1 LARELYTARL
11 EKKVCISQ
19 VAQCYH
25 FEFVL
30 DGMESFPFASG
41 QFISAVATD
50 PNGKQQTR
58 AYSIASAAKENRFD
72 LCINR
77 VENGFFSNYLCDL
90 SCRRY
95 HPGPRPARPLH
106 PSGARHR
113 LHPSGHRHRHRP
125 HARLR
130 AVAVS

>member
-1 LARELYTARL
+1 MARELYSARL
-11 EKKVCISQ
+11 EKKLCISE
-19 VAQCYH
+19 VAQCYQL
-25 FEFVL
+25 EFVL

-77 VENGFFSNYLCDL
+77 VEGGFFPNHSSDAG
-90 SCRRY
+90 RI
-95 HPGPRPARPLH
+95 
-106 PSGARHR
+106 PS
-113 LHPSGHRHRHRP
+113 PSVIS
-125 HARLR
+125 L
-130 AVAVS
+130 